1 MKGWPVSD
9 QPAAPERRP
18 GVQPGHRSRL
28 LRITVV
34 LTVIMAAL
42 VVGGVVLGQLA
53 KNPVSG
59 ASSSSHGT
67 QSSSKQSPDATSA
80 ADSSAASSSAGST
93 ATAVN
98 PTLFAQGACMSFP
111 PTSGDRHIT
120 VFLDAGH
127 GGLDPGGVGETESGQ
142 QVEES
147 DVNLSIELDTM
158 ATLRAQGFRV
168 VVSRTGNTTVHKLGA
183 GDTDGQELSLQGAL
197 DDVAARDVCANMAD
211 ADLLVGIYMDAGVS
225 PQNAGSVTT
234 YDTDRPFSAESLAF
248 ATLLQDDVL
257 SAMKAQ
263 GWAIPNDGVVSDA
276 SEGSLAGNPADGGL
290 AAQAAD
296 YDHLLLLGPAEAG
309 YFTTP
314 SQMAGAVIE
323 PLFLTD
329 PYEGSLAASAAD
341 QAVIAQGIA
350 GAIEQYFAPASA
362 TSPTTMAG

>member
-1 MKGWPVSD
+1 MEGWPVSD
-9 QPAAPERRP
+9 QPMAPERHP
-18 GVQPGHRSRL
+18 EVQPRHRSHL
-28 LRITVV
+28 LRVTVV
-34 LTVIMAAL
+34 LSVIMAVL

-53 KNPVSG
+53 RNPVSG
-59 ASSSSHGT
+59 ASSSSHGGAR
-67 QSSSKQSPDATSA
+67 SPSKESTASTSA
-80 ADSSAASSSAGST
+80 GGSTAATST
-93 ATAVN
+93 ATAVD
-98 PTLFAQGACMSFP
+98 PSLFAQGACMSFP

-142 QVEES
+142 QIEES

-158 ATLRAQGFRV
+158 ATLRARGFRV
-168 VVSRTGNTTVHKLGA
+168 VVSRTGNTTVLKLGA
-183 GDTDGQELSLQGAL
+183 GDTDGQELSLQGSL

-234 YDTDRPFSAESLAF
+234 YDTDRPFSAQSLAF
-248 ATLLQDDVL
+248 ATVLQNDVL
-257 SAMKAQ
+257 SAMNAQ
-263 GWAIPNDGVVSDA
+263 GWAVPDDGVVSDA

-290 AAQAAD
+290 AAQSAD

-329 PYEGSLAASAAD
+329 PYEGSIAASAGD

-350 GAIEQYFAPASA
+350 SAIEQYFAPAPTTSA
-362 TSPTTMAG
+362 TTMAG

>member
-1 MKGWPVSD
+1 MEGWPVSD
-9 QPAAPERRP
+9 QPLAPERP
-18 GVQPGHRSRL
+18 PEVQPRHRSRL

-34 LTVIMAAL
+34 LSLIMAVL
-42 VVGGVVLGQLA
+42 VVGGVLLGQLA

-59 ASSSSHGT
+59 ASSSSHGAAH
-67 QSSSKQSPDATSA
+67 SPAKPSTA
-80 ADSSAASSSAGST
+80 AAGST
-93 ATAVN
+93 AATSADSSSPTAVD
-98 PTLFAQGACMSFP
+98 PSLFAQGACMSFP

-127 GGLDPGGVGETESGQ
+127 GGLDPGGVGETQSGQ

-168 VVSRTGNTTVHKLGA
+168 VVSRTGNTTVLKLGA
-183 GDTDGQELSLQGAL
+183 GDTDGQELSLQGSH

-248 ATLLQDDVL
+248 ATLLQNDVL
-257 SAMKAQ
+257 SAMNAQ
-263 GWAIPNDGVVSDA
+263 GWAVPNDGVVSDA

-290 AAQAAD
+290 AAQSAD

-329 PYEGSLAASAAD
+329 PYEGTIAASAGD

-350 GAIEQYFAPASA
+350 SAIEQYFAPAPTTSA
-362 TSPTTMAG
+362 TTMAG